1 MGVGTPEDLHIMS
14 GLGIDMFDCVMPSRN
29 ARNGSLFTSAGKVN
43 IKNAKHREDPA
54 PLDANCSCY
63 TCKNFSRAYLRHLFI
78 ADEILALQLNTIHNM
93 AHYQNLMAA
102 LRQAILE
109 DEVFPA
115 ANNGGEEKDVA
126 E

>member
-1 MGVGTPEDLHIMS
+1 MKTIISNLVVFLIITLGGTAWAQEQGSAP
-14 GLGIDMFDCVMPSRN
+14 
-29 ARNGSLFTSAGKVN
+29 NGQTWKIN
-43 IKNAKHREDPA
+43 IKNAIHREDPA
-54 PLDANCSCY
+54 PLDTNCSCY

-102 LRQAILE
+102 LRQAIRE

-115 ANNGGEEKDVA
+115 ANNGGEE
-126 E
+126 